1 MTAGQV
7 SAALKAYRKALDAA
21 DLQLARVRAQ
31 LAVTL
36 AEAERSRRDAAVLLA
51 EARYPKALDAEG
63 SPAAHVTAPATCTAH
78 DREDSPFGVEGCA
91 CAAMAPAGPA

>member
-1 MTAGQV
+1 MTTQTEPVALRRYREAI
-7 SAALKAYRKALDAA
+7 AAAEA
-21 DLQLARVRAQ
+21 QLGRVRAQ

-36 AEAERSRRDAAVLLA
+36 AEAVRGRDAAVLLA
-51 EARYPKALDAEG
+51 EARYLKALDAEG